1 MRKTLLLLAVAL
13 ALAGC
18 YSGPVD
24 SDTYNRNHEPKTGG
38 ADL

>member
-1 MRKTLLLLAVAL
+1 MKKLLVLLAATLV
-13 ALAGC
+13 LAGC